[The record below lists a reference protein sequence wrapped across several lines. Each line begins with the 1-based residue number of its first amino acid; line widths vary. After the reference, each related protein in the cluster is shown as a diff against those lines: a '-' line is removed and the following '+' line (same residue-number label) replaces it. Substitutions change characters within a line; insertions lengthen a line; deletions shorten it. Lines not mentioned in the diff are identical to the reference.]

1 MEKSK
6 MRKYS
11 DVDNED
17 DDEDPIYYCWEC
29 EKEIVEEYGGIC
41 EDCILAE
48 REINRRNKRDG
59 FIYERDED

>member
-1 MEKSK
+1 

-17 DDEDPIYYCWEC
+17 DDVNPIYYCWEC
-29 EKEIVEEYGGIC
+29 ERVVVEEFGETC
-41 EDCILAE
+41 EKCILAE
-48 REINRRNKRDG
+48 RETNRRNKRDG